1 MKKKGFVW
9 GLVLVLAVGLLSGC
23 GSKSAAS
30 MTEETAVAEA
40 PAESYSMDAA
50 ADYGTGN
57 GSMMPAAE
65 GSGETSSAVQG
76 SKRIYTATLQLETTG
91 FDEAVSSL
99 TELVDS
105 SGGWVSSSSVS
116 NQSSSYRYADLT
128 VRVPVEKYRDFL
140 TQAGE
145 LCHLLYTQEYVDDVT
160 EAYYDTAGRLETQ
173 QIKLERLQN
182 LLAQAEKMEDIIT
195 IESAI
200 SETEQ
205 MIDSLSGTLQ
215 HYDYQVD
222 YATVNIS
229 LQEVGKLSHR
239 ASSGAAHMV
248 PSSNTADT
256 ARTSMLW
263 ASLQGSTT
271 AVYCPNAWP
280 RTACKSW
287 YVKSVSTPPA
297 SGQQTDTVSAVT
309 VRESILFHFSW
320 ATSRGDLVSSSSTP
334 AASTTGAPSVYS
346 RCGSAKRRI

>member
-23 GSKSAAS
+23 GSESAAS
-30 MTEETAVAEA
+30 MPEETAVAEA

-91 FDEAVSSL
+91 FDEAVSAL
-99 TELVDS
+99 TELVDG

-128 VRVPVEKYRDFL
+128 VRVPVEQYRDFL

-215 HYDYQVD
+215 HYDSQVD

-229 LQEVGKLSHR
+229 LQEVGKLSNVEEPTATLGGR
-239 ASSGAAHMV
+239 LAAAFTSGCRSFLTAA
-248 PSSNTADT
+248 
-256 ARTSMLW
+256 
-263 ASLQGSTT
+263 
-271 AVYCPNAWP
+271 
-280 RTACKSW
+280 
-287 YVKSVSTPPA
+287 
-297 SGQQTDTVSAVT
+297 
-309 VRESILFHFSW
+309 E
-320 ATSRGDLVSSSSTP
+320 DLLV
-334 AASTTGAPSVYS
+334 ALVYS
-346 RCGSAKRRI
+346 WVWLVILAAAVIVVVRRLKKRGVRLPSLK

>member
-91 FDEAVSSL
+91 FDEAVSAL
-99 TELVDS
+99 TELVDG

-128 VRVPVEKYRDFL
+128 VRVPVEQYRDFL

-215 HYDYQVD
+215 HYDSQVE

-229 LQEVGKLSHR
+229 LQEVGKLSNVEEPTATLGGR
-239 ASSGAAHMV
+239 LAAAFTSGCRSFLTAA
-248 PSSNTADT
+248 
-256 ARTSMLW
+256 
-263 ASLQGSTT
+263 
-271 AVYCPNAWP
+271 
-280 RTACKSW
+280 
-287 YVKSVSTPPA
+287 
-297 SGQQTDTVSAVT
+297 
-309 VRESILFHFSW
+309 E
-320 ATSRGDLVSSSSTP
+320 DLLV
-334 AASTTGAPSVYS
+334 ALVYS
-346 RCGSAKRRI
+346 WVWLVILAAAVIVVVRRLKKRGVRLPSLGRKDHASDHDTPKDGTL

>member
-1 MKKKGFVW
+1 MKRIAA
-9 GLVLVLAVGLLSGC
+9 LVLTGCLSAGLLSGC
-23 GSKSAAS
+23 GSESAAS

-91 FDEAVSSL
+91 FDEAVSAL
-99 TELVDS
+99 TELVDG

-215 HYDYQVD
+215 HYDSQVD

-229 LQEVGKLSHR
+229 LQEVGKLSNVEEPTATLGGR
-239 ASSGAAHMV
+239 LAAAFTSGCRSFLTAA
-248 PSSNTADT
+248 
-256 ARTSMLW
+256 
-263 ASLQGSTT
+263 
-271 AVYCPNAWP
+271 
-280 RTACKSW
+280 
-287 YVKSVSTPPA
+287 
-297 SGQQTDTVSAVT
+297 
-309 VRESILFHFSW
+309 E
-320 ATSRGDLVSSSSTP
+320 DLLV
-334 AASTTGAPSVYS
+334 ALVYS
-346 RCGSAKRRI
+346 WVWLVILAAAVIVVVRRLKKRGVRLPSLRRKDHASDHDAPKDGTL

>member
-23 GSKSAAS
+23 GSESAAS

-91 FDEAVSSL
+91 FDEAVSAL
-99 TELVDS
+99 TELVDG

-215 HYDYQVD
+215 HYDSQVD

-229 LQEVGKLSHR
+229 LQEVGKLSNVEEPTATLGGR
-239 ASSGAAHMV
+239 LAAAFTSGCRSFLTAA
-248 PSSNTADT
+248 
-256 ARTSMLW
+256 
-263 ASLQGSTT
+263 
-271 AVYCPNAWP
+271 
-280 RTACKSW
+280 
-287 YVKSVSTPPA
+287 
-297 SGQQTDTVSAVT
+297 
-309 VRESILFHFSW
+309 E
-320 ATSRGDLVSSSSTP
+320 DLLV
-334 AASTTGAPSVYS
+334 ALVYS
-346 RCGSAKRRI
+346 WVWLVILAAAVIVVVRRLKKRGVRLPSLRRKDHASDHDAPKDGTL

>member
-9 GLVLVLAVGLLSGC
+9 GLVLVLAVGVLSGC

-91 FDEAVSSL
+91 FDEAVSAL
-99 TELVDS
+99 TELVDG

-215 HYDYQVD
+215 HYDSQVD

-229 LQEVGKLSHR
+229 LQEVGKLSNVEEPTATLGGRLATAFTSGCRSFLTAAEDLLVALVYGWVWLVILAAAVIVVVRRLKKRGVRLPSLRRKDH
-239 ASSGAAHMV
+239 ASDH
-248 PSSNTADT
+248 D
-256 ARTSMLW
+256 
-263 ASLQGSTT
+263 
-271 AVYCPNAWP
+271 
-280 RTACKSW
+280 
-287 YVKSVSTPPA
+287 
-297 SGQQTDTVSAVT
+297 
-309 VRESILFHFSW
+309 
-320 ATSRGDLVSSSSTP
+320 
-334 AASTTGAPSVYS
+334 APKD
-346 RCGSAKRRI
+346 GTL

>member
-91 FDEAVSSL
+91 FDEAVSAL
-99 TELVDS
+99 TELVDG

-128 VRVPVEKYRDFL
+128 VRVPVEQYRDFL

-182 LLAQAEKMEDIIT
+182 LLTQAEKMEDIIT

-215 HYDYQVD
+215 HYDSQVD

-229 LQEVGKLSHR
+229 LQEVGKLSNVEEPTATLGGR
-239 ASSGAAHMV
+239 LAAAFTSGCRSFLTAA
-248 PSSNTADT
+248 
-256 ARTSMLW
+256 
-263 ASLQGSTT
+263 
-271 AVYCPNAWP
+271 
-280 RTACKSW
+280 
-287 YVKSVSTPPA
+287 
-297 SGQQTDTVSAVT
+297 
-309 VRESILFHFSW
+309 E
-320 ATSRGDLVSSSSTP
+320 DLLV
-334 AASTTGAPSVYS
+334 ALVYS
-346 RCGSAKRRI
+346 WVWLVILAAAVIVVVRRLKKRGVRLPSLGRKDHASDHDAPKDGTL

>member
-91 FDEAVSSL
+91 FDEAVSAL
-99 TELVDS
+99 TELVDG

-215 HYDYQVD
+215 HYDSQVD

-229 LQEVGKLSHR
+229 LQEVGKLSNVEEPTATLGGRLATAFTSGCRSFLTAAEDLLVALVYGWVWLVILAAAVIVVVRRLKKRGVRLPSLRRKDH
-239 ASSGAAHMV
+239 ASDH
-248 PSSNTADT
+248 D
-256 ARTSMLW
+256 
-263 ASLQGSTT
+263 
-271 AVYCPNAWP
+271 
-280 RTACKSW
+280 
-287 YVKSVSTPPA
+287 
-297 SGQQTDTVSAVT
+297 
-309 VRESILFHFSW
+309 
-320 ATSRGDLVSSSSTP
+320 
-334 AASTTGAPSVYS
+334 APKD
-346 RCGSAKRRI
+346 GTL

>member
-76 SKRIYTATLQLETTG
+76 SMRIYTATLQLETTG

-99 TELVDS
+99 TELVDG

-215 HYDYQVD
+215 HYDSQVD

-229 LQEVGKLSHR
+229 LQEVGKLSNVEEPTATLGGR
-239 ASSGAAHMV
+239 LAAAFTSGCRSFLTAA
-248 PSSNTADT
+248 
-256 ARTSMLW
+256 
-263 ASLQGSTT
+263 
-271 AVYCPNAWP
+271 
-280 RTACKSW
+280 
-287 YVKSVSTPPA
+287 
-297 SGQQTDTVSAVT
+297 
-309 VRESILFHFSW
+309 E
-320 ATSRGDLVSSSSTP
+320 DLLV
-334 AASTTGAPSVYS
+334 ALVYS
-346 RCGSAKRRI
+346 WVWLVILAAAVIVVVRRLKKRGVRLPSLRRKDHASDHDAPKDGTL

>member
-140 TQAGE
+140 ARAGE

-215 HYDYQVD
+215 HYDSQVD

-229 LQEVGKLSHR
+229 LQEVGKLSNVEEPTATLGGR
-239 ASSGAAHMV
+239 LAAAFTSGCRSFLTAA
-248 PSSNTADT
+248 
-256 ARTSMLW
+256 
-263 ASLQGSTT
+263 
-271 AVYCPNAWP
+271 
-280 RTACKSW
+280 
-287 YVKSVSTPPA
+287 
-297 SGQQTDTVSAVT
+297 
-309 VRESILFHFSW
+309 E
-320 ATSRGDLVSSSSTP
+320 DLLV
-334 AASTTGAPSVYS
+334 ALVYS
-346 RCGSAKRRI
+346 WVWLVILAAAVIVVVRRLKKRGVRLPSLKRKDHASDHDTPKDGTL

>member
-40 PAESYSMDAA
+40 PAESYSIDAA

-215 HYDYQVD
+215 HYDSQVD

-229 LQEVGKLSHR
+229 LQEVGKLSNVEEPTATLGGR
-239 ASSGAAHMV
+239 LAAAFTSGCRSFLTAA
-248 PSSNTADT
+248 
-256 ARTSMLW
+256 
-263 ASLQGSTT
+263 
-271 AVYCPNAWP
+271 
-280 RTACKSW
+280 
-287 YVKSVSTPPA
+287 
-297 SGQQTDTVSAVT
+297 
-309 VRESILFHFSW
+309 E
-320 ATSRGDLVSSSSTP
+320 DLLV
-334 AASTTGAPSVYS
+334 ALVYS
-346 RCGSAKRRI
+346 WVWLVILAAAVIVVVRRLKKRGVRLPSLRRKDHASDHDAPKDGTL

>member
-91 FDEAVSSL
+91 FDEAVSAL
-99 TELVDS
+99 TELVDG

-215 HYDYQVD
+215 HYDSQVD

-229 LQEVGKLSHR
+229 LQEVGKLSNVEEPTATLGGR
-239 ASSGAAHMV
+239 LAAAFTSGCRSFLTAA
-248 PSSNTADT
+248 
-256 ARTSMLW
+256 
-263 ASLQGSTT
+263 
-271 AVYCPNAWP
+271 
-280 RTACKSW
+280 
-287 YVKSVSTPPA
+287 
-297 SGQQTDTVSAVT
+297 
-309 VRESILFHFSW
+309 E
-320 ATSRGDLVSSSSTP
+320 DLLV
-334 AASTTGAPSVYS
+334 ALVYS
-346 RCGSAKRRI
+346 WVWLVILAAAVIVVVRRLKKRGVRLPSLRRKDHASDHDTPKDGTL

>member
-65 GSGETSSAVQG
+65 GSGETSSGVQG

-91 FDEAVSSL
+91 FDEAVSAL
-99 TELVDS
+99 TELVDG

-215 HYDYQVD
+215 HYDSQVD

-229 LQEVGKLSHR
+229 LQEVGKLSNVEEPTATLGGR
-239 ASSGAAHMV
+239 LAAAFTSGCRSFLTAA
-248 PSSNTADT
+248 
-256 ARTSMLW
+256 
-263 ASLQGSTT
+263 
-271 AVYCPNAWP
+271 
-280 RTACKSW
+280 
-287 YVKSVSTPPA
+287 
-297 SGQQTDTVSAVT
+297 
-309 VRESILFHFSW
+309 E
-320 ATSRGDLVSSSSTP
+320 DLLV
-334 AASTTGAPSVYS
+334 ALVYS
-346 RCGSAKRRI
+346 WVWLVILAAAVIVVVRRLKKRGVRLPSLRRKDHASDHDAPKDGTL

>member
-91 FDEAVSSL
+91 FDEAVSAL
-99 TELVDS
+99 TELVDG

-128 VRVPVEKYRDFL
+128 VRVPVEQYRDFL

-215 HYDYQVD
+215 HYDSQVE

-229 LQEVGKLSHR
+229 LQEVGKLSNVEEPTATLGGRLATAFTSGCRSFLTAAEDLLVALVYGWVWLVILAVAAIVVVRRLKKRGVRLPSLRRKDH
-239 ASSGAAHMV
+239 ASDH
-248 PSSNTADT
+248 DT
-256 ARTSMLW
+256 PKDGTL
-263 ASLQGSTT
+263 
-271 AVYCPNAWP
+271 
-280 RTACKSW
+280 
-287 YVKSVSTPPA
+287 
-297 SGQQTDTVSAVT
+297 
-309 VRESILFHFSW
+309 
-320 ATSRGDLVSSSSTP
+320 
-334 AASTTGAPSVYS
+334 
-346 RCGSAKRRI
+346 

>member
-91 FDEAVSSL
+91 FDEAVSAL
-99 TELVDS
+99 TELVDG
-105 SGGWVSSSSVS
+105 SGGWISSSSVS

-128 VRVPVEKYRDFL
+128 VRVPVEQYRDFL

-145 LCHLLYTQEYVDDVT
+145 LCHLLYTREYVDDVT

-215 HYDYQVD
+215 HYDSQVD

-229 LQEVGKLSHR
+229 LQEVGKLSNVEEPTATLGGRLAAAFTSGCRSFLTAAEDLLVALVYGWVWLVILAAAVIVVVRRLKKRGVRLPSLGRKDH
-239 ASSGAAHMV
+239 ASAH
-248 PSSNTADT
+248 DT
-256 ARTSMLW
+256 PKDGTL
-263 ASLQGSTT
+263 
-271 AVYCPNAWP
+271 
-280 RTACKSW
+280 
-287 YVKSVSTPPA
+287 
-297 SGQQTDTVSAVT
+297 
-309 VRESILFHFSW
+309 
-320 ATSRGDLVSSSSTP
+320 
-334 AASTTGAPSVYS
+334 
-346 RCGSAKRRI
+346 

>member
-9 GLVLVLAVGLLSGC
+9 VLILVLAMGLLSGC
-23 GSKSAAS
+23 GSESAAS
-30 MTEETAVAEA
+30 MPEETAAAEA
-40 PAESYSMDAA
+40 PAEEYSMDAA

-57 GSMMPAAE
+57 ASMTPAAE
-65 GSGETSSAVQG
+65 GSETENGAAQG

-105 SGGWVSSSSVS
+105 CGGWVSSSSVS
-116 NQSSSYRYADLT
+116 NHSSSYRYADLT

-140 TQAGE
+140 SHAGE

-215 HYDYQVD
+215 HYDSQVD

-229 LQEVGKLSHR
+229 LQEVGKLSNVEEPTATLGGRLAAAFTSGCRSFLTAAEDLLVGLVYGWVWLVILAAAAIVVVRRLKKRGVRLPSLGRKDH
-239 ASSGAAHMV
+239 ASDH
-248 PSSNTADT
+248 DT
-256 ARTSMLW
+256 PKDGTL
-263 ASLQGSTT
+263 
-271 AVYCPNAWP
+271 
-280 RTACKSW
+280 
-287 YVKSVSTPPA
+287 
-297 SGQQTDTVSAVT
+297 
-309 VRESILFHFSW
+309 
-320 ATSRGDLVSSSSTP
+320 
-334 AASTTGAPSVYS
+334 
-346 RCGSAKRRI
+346 

>member
-91 FDEAVSSL
+91 FDEAVSAL
-99 TELVDS
+99 TELVDG

-215 HYDYQVD
+215 HYDSQVD

-229 LQEVGKLSHR
+229 LQEVGKLSNVEEPTATLGGRLATAFTSGCRSYLTAAEDLLVALVYGWVWLVILAAAVIVVVRRLKKRGVRLPSLRRKDH
-239 ASSGAAHMV
+239 ASDH
-248 PSSNTADT
+248 D
-256 ARTSMLW
+256 
-263 ASLQGSTT
+263 
-271 AVYCPNAWP
+271 
-280 RTACKSW
+280 
-287 YVKSVSTPPA
+287 
-297 SGQQTDTVSAVT
+297 
-309 VRESILFHFSW
+309 
-320 ATSRGDLVSSSSTP
+320 
-334 AASTTGAPSVYS
+334 APKD
-346 RCGSAKRRI
+346 GTL

>member
-9 GLVLVLAVGLLSGC
+9 GLILVLAVRLLSGC

-30 MTEETAVAEA
+30 MTEETAVAET

-76 SKRIYTATLQLETTG
+76 SKRIYTATLQLETTS

-99 TELVDS
+99 TELVDG

-116 NQSSSYRYADLT
+116 NPSSSYRYADLT

-140 TQAGE
+140 TQAGA

-173 QIKLERLQN
+173 QIKLERLQS

-215 HYDYQVD
+215 HYDSQVG

-229 LQEVGKLSHR
+229 LQEVGKLSNVEEPTATLGGRLAAAFTSGCRSFLTAAEDLLVALVYGWVWLVILAAAVIVVVRRLKKRGVRLPSLRRKDH
-239 ASSGAAHMV
+239 ASDH
-248 PSSNTADT
+248 D
-256 ARTSMLW
+256 
-263 ASLQGSTT
+263 
-271 AVYCPNAWP
+271 
-280 RTACKSW
+280 
-287 YVKSVSTPPA
+287 
-297 SGQQTDTVSAVT
+297 
-309 VRESILFHFSW
+309 
-320 ATSRGDLVSSSSTP
+320 
-334 AASTTGAPSVYS
+334 APKD
-346 RCGSAKRRI
+346 GTI

>member
-91 FDEAVSSL
+91 FDEAVSAL
-99 TELVDS
+99 TELVDG

-128 VRVPVEKYRDFL
+128 VRIPVEKYRDFL

-215 HYDYQVD
+215 HYDSQVD

-229 LQEVGKLSHR
+229 LQEVGKLSNVEEPTATLGGR
-239 ASSGAAHMV
+239 LAAAFTSGCRSFLTAA
-248 PSSNTADT
+248 
-256 ARTSMLW
+256 
-263 ASLQGSTT
+263 
-271 AVYCPNAWP
+271 
-280 RTACKSW
+280 
-287 YVKSVSTPPA
+287 
-297 SGQQTDTVSAVT
+297 
-309 VRESILFHFSW
+309 E
-320 ATSRGDLVSSSSTP
+320 DLLV
-334 AASTTGAPSVYS
+334 ALVYS
-346 RCGSAKRRI
+346 WVWLVILAAAVIVVVRRLKKRGVRLPSLRRKDHASDHDTPKDGTL

>member
-1 MKKKGFVW
+1 MKKKCFVW
-9 GLVLVLAVGLLSGC
+9 TLVLVLTVGLLSGC

-30 MTEETAVAEA
+30 MTEETAVAET

-173 QIKLERLQN
+173 QIKLERLQS

-215 HYDYQVD
+215 HYDSQVD

-229 LQEVGKLSHR
+229 LQEVGKLSNVEEPTATLGGR
-239 ASSGAAHMV
+239 LAAAFTSGCRSFLTAAEDLLV
-248 PSSNTADT
+248 ALVYGWVWVVILAVAAIVVVRRLKKRGVRLPSLGRKGHTSDHDAPKDDT
-256 ARTSMLW
+256 L
-263 ASLQGSTT
+263 
-271 AVYCPNAWP
+271 
-280 RTACKSW
+280 
-287 YVKSVSTPPA
+287 
-297 SGQQTDTVSAVT
+297 
-309 VRESILFHFSW
+309 
-320 ATSRGDLVSSSSTP
+320 
-334 AASTTGAPSVYS
+334 
-346 RCGSAKRRI
+346 

>member
-23 GSKSAAS
+23 GSESAAS
-30 MTEETAVAEA
+30 MPEETAVAEA

-128 VRVPVEKYRDFL
+128 VRVPVEQYRDFL

-215 HYDYQVD
+215 HYDTQVD
-222 YATVNIS
+222 YAAVNIS
-229 LQEVGKLSHR
+229 LQEVGKLSNVEEPTATLGGR
-239 ASSGAAHMV
+239 LSAA
-248 PSSNTADT
+248 
-256 ARTSMLW
+256 L
-263 ASLQGSTT
+263 
-271 AVYCPNAWP
+271 
-280 RTACKSW
+280 
-287 YVKSVSTPPA
+287 A
-297 SGQQTDTVSAVT
+297 SGGRSFLHFVEDLLVLLAYSWVWLVILAVAAIVVVRRLKKRGVRLPSLGQKDHASDHDTPKDGT
-309 VRESILFHFSW
+309 L
-320 ATSRGDLVSSSSTP
+320 
-334 AASTTGAPSVYS
+334 
-346 RCGSAKRRI
+346 

>member
-91 FDEAVSSL
+91 FDEAVSAL
-99 TELVDS
+99 TELVDG

-215 HYDYQVD
+215 HYDSQVD

-229 LQEVGKLSHR
+229 LQEVGKLSNVEEPTATLGGR
-239 ASSGAAHMV
+239 LAAAFTSGCRSFLTAA
-248 PSSNTADT
+248 
-256 ARTSMLW
+256 
-263 ASLQGSTT
+263 
-271 AVYCPNAWP
+271 
-280 RTACKSW
+280 
-287 YVKSVSTPPA
+287 
-297 SGQQTDTVSAVT
+297 
-309 VRESILFHFSW
+309 E
-320 ATSRGDLVSSSSTP
+320 DLLV
-334 AASTTGAPSVYS
+334 ALVYS
-346 RCGSAKRRI
+346 WVWLVILAAAVIVVVRRLKKRGVRLPSLRRKDHASDHDTPRDGTL

>member
-9 GLVLVLAVGLLSGC
+9 GLVLVLAMGLLSGC
-23 GSKSAAS
+23 GSESAAS
-30 MTEETAVAEA
+30 MPQETAAAEA
-40 PAESYSMDAA
+40 PVEEYSMDAA

-57 GSMMPAAE
+57 ASMTPAAE
-65 GSGETSSAVQG
+65 GSETENGAVQG

-105 SGGWVSSSSVS
+105 CGGWVSSSSVS
-116 NQSSSYRYADLT
+116 NHSSSYRYADLT

-140 TQAGE
+140 SQTGE

-173 QIKLERLQN
+173 QIKLERLQS

-215 HYDYQVD
+215 HYDSQVD

-229 LQEVGKLSHR
+229 LQEVGKLSNVEEPTATLGGR
-239 ASSGAAHMV
+239 LAAAFTSSCR
-248 PSSNTADT
+248 SF
-256 ARTSMLW
+256 L
-263 ASLQGSTT
+263 TT
-271 AVYCPNAWP
+271 A
-280 RTACKSW
+280 
-287 YVKSVSTPPA
+287 
-297 SGQQTDTVSAVT
+297 
-309 VRESILFHFSW
+309 E
-320 ATSRGDLVSSSSTP
+320 DLLV
-334 AASTTGAPSVYS
+334 ALVYS
-346 RCGSAKRRI
+346 WVWLVILAAAAIVVVRRLKKRGVRLPSLGRKDHASDHDMPKDGTL

>member
-30 MTEETAVAEA
+30 MTEEKAVAEA

-91 FDEAVSSL
+91 FDEAVSAL
-99 TELVDS
+99 TELVDG

-215 HYDYQVD
+215 HYDSQVD

-229 LQEVGKLSHR
+229 LQEVGKLSNVEEPTATLGGR
-239 ASSGAAHMV
+239 LAAAFTSGCRSFLTAA
-248 PSSNTADT
+248 
-256 ARTSMLW
+256 
-263 ASLQGSTT
+263 
-271 AVYCPNAWP
+271 
-280 RTACKSW
+280 
-287 YVKSVSTPPA
+287 
-297 SGQQTDTVSAVT
+297 
-309 VRESILFHFSW
+309 E
-320 ATSRGDLVSSSSTP
+320 DLLV
-334 AASTTGAPSVYS
+334 ALVYS
-346 RCGSAKRRI
+346 WVWLVILAAAVIVVVRRLKKRGVRLPSLRRKDHASDHDAPKDGTL

>member
-30 MTEETAVAEA
+30 MPEETAVAEA

-173 QIKLERLQN
+173 QIKLERLQS

-215 HYDYQVD
+215 HYDTQVD

-229 LQEVGKLSHR
+229 LQEVGKLSNVEEPTATLGGR
-239 ASSGAAHMV
+239 LAAAFTSGCRSFLTAA
-248 PSSNTADT
+248 
-256 ARTSMLW
+256 
-263 ASLQGSTT
+263 
-271 AVYCPNAWP
+271 
-280 RTACKSW
+280 
-287 YVKSVSTPPA
+287 
-297 SGQQTDTVSAVT
+297 
-309 VRESILFHFSW
+309 E
-320 ATSRGDLVSSSSTP
+320 DLLV
-334 AASTTGAPSVYS
+334 ALVYS
-346 RCGSAKRRI
+346 WVWLVILAVAAIVVVRRLKKRGVRLPSLRRKDHASDHDAPKDGTL

>member
-65 GSGETSSAVQG
+65 GIGETSSAVQG

-128 VRVPVEKYRDFL
+128 VRVPVEQYRDFL

-215 HYDYQVD
+215 HYDSQVD

-229 LQEVGKLSHR
+229 LQEVGKLSNVEEPTATLGGR
-239 ASSGAAHMV
+239 LAAAFTSGCRSFLTAA
-248 PSSNTADT
+248 
-256 ARTSMLW
+256 
-263 ASLQGSTT
+263 
-271 AVYCPNAWP
+271 
-280 RTACKSW
+280 
-287 YVKSVSTPPA
+287 
-297 SGQQTDTVSAVT
+297 
-309 VRESILFHFSW
+309 E
-320 ATSRGDLVSSSSTP
+320 DLLV
-334 AASTTGAPSVYS
+334 ALVYS
-346 RCGSAKRRI
+346 WVWLVILAAAVIVVVRRLKKRGVRLPSLKRKDHASDHDTPKDGTL

>member
-9 GLVLVLAVGLLSGC
+9 GLVLVLAMGLLSGC
-23 GSKSAAS
+23 GSESAAS
-30 MTEETAVAEA
+30 MTEETAAAEA
-40 PAESYSMDAA
+40 PVEEYSMDAA

-57 GSMMPAAE
+57 ASMMPAAE
-65 GSGETSSAVQG
+65 SGETENGAVQG

-99 TELVDS
+99 TDLVDS

-116 NQSSSYRYADLT
+116 NHSSSYRYADLT

-140 TQAGE
+140 SQAGE

-215 HYDYQVD
+215 HYDSQVD

-229 LQEVGKLSHR
+229 LQEVGKLSNVEEPTTTLGGRLAAAFTSGCRSFLTAAEDLLVALVYGWVWLVILAAAAIVVVRRLKKRGVRLPSLKRKAH
-239 ASSGAAHMV
+239 ASDH
-248 PSSNTADT
+248 D
-256 ARTSMLW
+256 
-263 ASLQGSTT
+263 
-271 AVYCPNAWP
+271 
-280 RTACKSW
+280 
-287 YVKSVSTPPA
+287 
-297 SGQQTDTVSAVT
+297 
-309 VRESILFHFSW
+309 
-320 ATSRGDLVSSSSTP
+320 
-334 AASTTGAPSVYS
+334 APKD
-346 RCGSAKRRI
+346 GTL

>member
-91 FDEAVSSL
+91 FDEAVSAL
-99 TELVDS
+99 TELVDG

-128 VRVPVEKYRDFL
+128 VRVPVEQYRDFL

-182 LLAQAEKMEDIIT
+182 LLTQAEKMEDIIT

-215 HYDYQVD
+215 HYDSQVD

-229 LQEVGKLSHR
+229 LQEVGKLSNVEEPTATLGGR
-239 ASSGAAHMV
+239 LAAAFTSGCRSFLTAA
-248 PSSNTADT
+248 
-256 ARTSMLW
+256 
-263 ASLQGSTT
+263 
-271 AVYCPNAWP
+271 
-280 RTACKSW
+280 
-287 YVKSVSTPPA
+287 
-297 SGQQTDTVSAVT
+297 
-309 VRESILFHFSW
+309 E
-320 ATSRGDLVSSSSTP
+320 DLLV
-334 AASTTGAPSVYS
+334 ALVYS
-346 RCGSAKRRI
+346 WVWLVILAAAVIVVVRRLKKRGVPLPGAKGPCIRP

>member
-1 MKKKGFVW
+1 
-9 GLVLVLAVGLLSGC
+9 
-23 GSKSAAS
+23 
-30 MTEETAVAEA
+30 
-40 PAESYSMDAA
+40 
-50 ADYGTGN
+50 
-57 GSMMPAAE
+57 MMPAAE

-91 FDEAVSSL
+91 FDEAVSAL
-99 TELVDS
+99 TELVDG

-128 VRVPVEKYRDFL
+128 VRIPVEKYRDFL

-215 HYDYQVD
+215 HYDSQVD

-229 LQEVGKLSHR
+229 LQEVGKLSNVEEPTATLGGR
-239 ASSGAAHMV
+239 LAAAFTSGCRSFLTAA
-248 PSSNTADT
+248 
-256 ARTSMLW
+256 
-263 ASLQGSTT
+263 
-271 AVYCPNAWP
+271 
-280 RTACKSW
+280 
-287 YVKSVSTPPA
+287 
-297 SGQQTDTVSAVT
+297 
-309 VRESILFHFSW
+309 E
-320 ATSRGDLVSSSSTP
+320 DLLV
-334 AASTTGAPSVYS
+334 ALVYS
-346 RCGSAKRRI
+346 WVWLVILAAAVIVVVRRLKKRGVRLPSLRRKDHASDHDTPKDGTL

>member
-9 GLVLVLAVGLLSGC
+9 GLILVLAVGLLSGC

-76 SKRIYTATLQLETTG
+76 SKRIYTATLQLETTS

-99 TELVDS
+99 TELVDG

-116 NQSSSYRYADLT
+116 NHSSSYRYADLT

-215 HYDYQVD
+215 HYDSQVD

-229 LQEVGKLSHR
+229 LQEVGKLSNVEEPTATLGGRLAAAFTSGCRSFLTAAEDLLVALVYGWVWLVILAAAVIVVVRRLKKRGVRLPSLRRKDH
-239 ASSGAAHMV
+239 ASDH
-248 PSSNTADT
+248 D
-256 ARTSMLW
+256 
-263 ASLQGSTT
+263 
-271 AVYCPNAWP
+271 
-280 RTACKSW
+280 
-287 YVKSVSTPPA
+287 
-297 SGQQTDTVSAVT
+297 
-309 VRESILFHFSW
+309 
-320 ATSRGDLVSSSSTP
+320 
-334 AASTTGAPSVYS
+334 APKD
-346 RCGSAKRRI
+346 GTI

>member
-1 MKKKGFVW
+1 M
-9 GLVLVLAVGLLSGC
+9 LTVGLLSGC

-65 GSGETSSAVQG
+65 GSGETGSAVQG

-91 FDEAVSSL
+91 FDEAVSAL
-99 TELVDS
+99 TELVDG

-160 EAYYDTAGRLETQ
+160 EAYYDAAGRLETQ
-173 QIKLERLQN
+173 QIKLERLQK

-215 HYDYQVD
+215 HYDSQVD

-229 LQEVGKLSHR
+229 LQEVGKLSNVEEPTATLGGR
-239 ASSGAAHMV
+239 LAAAFTSGCRSFLTAA
-248 PSSNTADT
+248 
-256 ARTSMLW
+256 
-263 ASLQGSTT
+263 
-271 AVYCPNAWP
+271 
-280 RTACKSW
+280 
-287 YVKSVSTPPA
+287 
-297 SGQQTDTVSAVT
+297 
-309 VRESILFHFSW
+309 E
-320 ATSRGDLVSSSSTP
+320 DLLV
-334 AASTTGAPSVYS
+334 ALVYS
-346 RCGSAKRRI
+346 WVWLVILAAAVIVVVRRLKKRGVRLPSLRRKDHASDHDAPRDGPL

>member
-40 PAESYSMDAA
+40 PAESCSMDAA

-91 FDEAVSSL
+91 FNEAVSSL

-173 QIKLERLQN
+173 QIKLERLQS

-215 HYDYQVD
+215 HYDSQVD

-229 LQEVGKLSHR
+229 LQEVGKLSNVEEPTATLGGR
-239 ASSGAAHMV
+239 LAAAFTSGCRSFLTAA
-248 PSSNTADT
+248 
-256 ARTSMLW
+256 
-263 ASLQGSTT
+263 
-271 AVYCPNAWP
+271 
-280 RTACKSW
+280 
-287 YVKSVSTPPA
+287 
-297 SGQQTDTVSAVT
+297 
-309 VRESILFHFSW
+309 E
-320 ATSRGDLVSSSSTP
+320 DLLV
-334 AASTTGAPSVYS
+334 ALVYS
-346 RCGSAKRRI
+346 WVWLVILAAAVIVVVRRLKKRGVRLPSLKRKDHASDHDTPKDGTL

>member
-9 GLVLVLAVGLLSGC
+9 GPVLVLTVGLLSGC

-91 FDEAVSSL
+91 FDEAVSAL
-99 TELVDS
+99 TELVDG

-160 EAYYDTAGRLETQ
+160 EAYYDAAGRLETQ
-173 QIKLERLQN
+173 QIKLERLQK

-215 HYDYQVD
+215 HYDSQVD
-222 YATVNIS
+222 CATVNIS
-229 LQEVGKLSHR
+229 LQEVGKLSNVEEPTATLGGR
-239 ASSGAAHMV
+239 LAAAFTSGCRSFLTAA
-248 PSSNTADT
+248 
-256 ARTSMLW
+256 
-263 ASLQGSTT
+263 
-271 AVYCPNAWP
+271 
-280 RTACKSW
+280 
-287 YVKSVSTPPA
+287 
-297 SGQQTDTVSAVT
+297 
-309 VRESILFHFSW
+309 E
-320 ATSRGDLVSSSSTP
+320 DLLV
-334 AASTTGAPSVYS
+334 ALVYS
-346 RCGSAKRRI
+346 WVWLVILAAAVIVVVRRLKKRGVRLPSLRRKDHASDHDAPKDGTL

>member
-9 GLVLVLAVGLLSGC
+9 GLILVLAVGLLSGC
-23 GSKSAAS
+23 GSESAAS
-30 MTEETAVAEA
+30 MPEETAVAEA

-128 VRVPVEKYRDFL
+128 VRVPVEQYRDFL

-215 HYDYQVD
+215 HYDTQVD

-229 LQEVGKLSHR
+229 LQEVGKLSNVEEPTATLGGR
-239 ASSGAAHMV
+239 LSAA
-248 PSSNTADT
+248 
-256 ARTSMLW
+256 L
-263 ASLQGSTT
+263 
-271 AVYCPNAWP
+271 
-280 RTACKSW
+280 
-287 YVKSVSTPPA
+287 A
-297 SGQQTDTVSAVT
+297 SGGRSFLHFVEDLLVLLAYSWVWLVILAVAAIVVVRRLKKRGVRLPSLGRKDHASDHDTPKDGT
-309 VRESILFHFSW
+309 L
-320 ATSRGDLVSSSSTP
+320 
-334 AASTTGAPSVYS
+334 
-346 RCGSAKRRI
+346 

>member
-1 MKKKGFVW
+1 MKKEGFVW

-91 FDEAVSSL
+91 FDEAVSAL
-99 TELVDS
+99 TELVDG

-215 HYDYQVD
+215 HYDSQVD

-229 LQEVGKLSHR
+229 LQEVGKLSNVEEPTATLGGR
-239 ASSGAAHMV
+239 LAAAFTSGCRSFLTAA
-248 PSSNTADT
+248 
-256 ARTSMLW
+256 
-263 ASLQGSTT
+263 
-271 AVYCPNAWP
+271 
-280 RTACKSW
+280 
-287 YVKSVSTPPA
+287 
-297 SGQQTDTVSAVT
+297 
-309 VRESILFHFSW
+309 E
-320 ATSRGDLVSSSSTP
+320 DLLV
-334 AASTTGAPSVYS
+334 ALVYS
-346 RCGSAKRRI
+346 WVWLVILAAAVIVVVRRLKKRGVRLPSLRRKDHASDHDTPKDGTL

>member
-30 MTEETAVAEA
+30 MPEETAVAEA

-76 SKRIYTATLQLETTG
+76 SKRIYTATLELETTG
-91 FDEAVSSL
+91 FDEAVSAL
-99 TELVDS
+99 TELVDG

-160 EAYYDTAGRLETQ
+160 EAYYATLGGRLAAAFTSGCRSFLTAAEDLLVALVYSWVWLV
-173 QIKLERLQN
+173 ILAAAVIVVVRRLKKRGVR
-182 LLAQAEKMEDIIT
+182 LP
-195 IESAI
+195 
-200 SETEQ
+200 
-205 MIDSLSGTLQ
+205 SLGRKDHASDHDAPKDGTL
-215 HYDYQVD
+215 
-222 YATVNIS
+222 
-229 LQEVGKLSHR
+229 
-239 ASSGAAHMV
+239 
-248 PSSNTADT
+248 
-256 ARTSMLW
+256 
-263 ASLQGSTT
+263 
-271 AVYCPNAWP
+271 
-280 RTACKSW
+280 
-287 YVKSVSTPPA
+287 
-297 SGQQTDTVSAVT
+297 
-309 VRESILFHFSW
+309 
-320 ATSRGDLVSSSSTP
+320 
-334 AASTTGAPSVYS
+334 
-346 RCGSAKRRI
+346 

>member
-1 MKKKGFVW
+1 MKKKCFVW
-9 GLVLVLAVGLLSGC
+9 TLVLVLTVGLLSGC

-50 ADYGTGN
+50 ADYGSGN

-173 QIKLERLQN
+173 QIKLERLQS

-215 HYDYQVD
+215 HYDSQVD

-229 LQEVGKLSHR
+229 LQEVGKLSNVEEPTATLGGR
-239 ASSGAAHMV
+239 LAAAFTSGCRSFLTAAEDLLV
-248 PSSNTADT
+248 ALVYGWVWLVILAVAAIVVVRRLKKRGVRLPSLGRKNH
-256 ARTSMLW
+256 TS
-263 ASLQGSTT
+263 
-271 AVYCPNAWP
+271 
-280 RTACKSW
+280 
-287 YVKSVSTPPA
+287 
-297 SGQQTDTVSAVT
+297 D
-309 VRESILFHFSW
+309 H
-320 ATSRGDLVSSSSTP
+320 D
-334 AASTTGAPSVYS
+334 APKD
-346 RCGSAKRRI
+346 GTL

>member
-23 GSKSAAS
+23 GSESAAS
-30 MTEETAVAEA
+30 MPKETAVAEA

-76 SKRIYTATLQLETTG
+76 SKRIYTATLELETTG
-91 FDEAVSSL
+91 FDEAVSAL
-99 TELVDS
+99 TELVDG

-205 MIDSLSGTLQ
+205 
-215 HYDYQVD
+215 
-222 YATVNIS
+222 N
-229 LQEVGKLSHR
+229 
-239 ASSGAAHMV
+239 
-248 PSSNTADT
+248 P
-256 ARTSMLW
+256 
-263 ASLQGSTT
+263 
-271 AVYCPNAWP
+271 
-280 RTACKSW
+280 
-287 YVKSVSTPPA
+287 
-297 SGQQTDTVSAVT
+297 
-309 VRESILFHFSW
+309 
-320 ATSRGDLVSSSSTP
+320 
-334 AASTTGAPSVYS
+334 
-346 RCGSAKRRI
+346 

>member
-30 MTEETAVAEA
+30 MTEEKAVAEA

-91 FDEAVSSL
+91 FDEAVSAL
-99 TELVDS
+99 TELVDG

-215 HYDYQVD
+215 HYDSQVD

-229 LQEVGKLSHR
+229 LQEVGKLSNVEEPTATLGGR
-239 ASSGAAHMV
+239 LAAAFTSGCRSFLTAA
-248 PSSNTADT
+248 
-256 ARTSMLW
+256 
-263 ASLQGSTT
+263 
-271 AVYCPNAWP
+271 
-280 RTACKSW
+280 
-287 YVKSVSTPPA
+287 
-297 SGQQTDTVSAVT
+297 
-309 VRESILFHFSW
+309 E
-320 ATSRGDLVSSSSTP
+320 DLLV
-334 AASTTGAPSVYS
+334 ALVYS
-346 RCGSAKRRI
+346 WVWLVILAAAVIVVVRRLKKRGVRLPSLRRKDHASDHDTPKDGTL